1 MTLRVSF
8 VVLVT
13 IACRDD
19 AAASRSPLETAIAR
33 SLTARFGIPVAVA
46 CDMAVPHC
54 EAKFFDGTKLPIQ
67 VRSEGKDVV
76 WRIAG
81 MVVDTARIVTR
92 VNTELTELGV
102 AQRASCGTRI
112 QLVKPGDRIG
122 CKLSGGGMAFARVT
136 ADGTTSLEIALDAA
150 TAAARGETVTPARDQ
165 ELAKMSR
172 GLEALDGESDGE
184 EALPRDGGVP

>member
-1 MTLRVSF
+1 MSGRVSF

-33 SLTARFGIPVAVA
+33 ALTARFAIPVAVA

-54 EAKFFDGTKLPIQ
+54 EATFFDGTKLPIE
-67 VRSEGKDVV
+67 VHGERKEVA
-76 WRIAG
+76 WRISG
-81 MVVDTARIVTR
+81 MVVDTSRIVTR
-92 VNTELTELGV
+92 VNAELTDLHV

-122 CKLSGGGMAFARVT
+122 CKLSGGGLAFARVA
-136 ADGTTSLEIALDAA
+136 ADGTISLEVALDAA
-150 TAAARGETVTPARDQ
+150 SAAARGEAVTPARDA

-172 GLEALDGESDGE
+172 GLEALEGESDGE
-184 EALPRDGGVP
+184 EALPSDGGVP